1 MLCINK
7 RLYWFHGSDGCGR
20 RNRPNGPDRRKRH
33 YRPDRRNGRYRRDG
47 RNGRNGRYRR
57 DGRNGRHGRDGPDR
71 PLCRFNGLCLCRA
84 DAQYT
89 PAAHRP
95 VPDG

>member
-7 RLYWFHGSDGCGR
+7 WR
-20 RNRPNGPDRRKRH
+20 
-33 YRPDRRNGRYRRDG
+33 YRPDRRNGPDRRDG
-47 RNGRNGRYRR
+47 RNGRYRP
-57 DGRNGRHGRDGPDR
+57 DGRNGRNGCNGRDGPDR